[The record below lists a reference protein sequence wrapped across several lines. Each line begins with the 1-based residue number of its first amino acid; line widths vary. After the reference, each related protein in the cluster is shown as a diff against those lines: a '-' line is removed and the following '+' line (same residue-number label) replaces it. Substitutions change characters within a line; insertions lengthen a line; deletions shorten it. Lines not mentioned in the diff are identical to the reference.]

1 MSCDLCAI
9 SCDLCVLCH
18 IQSNFGR
25 NRVLSSSELQWGGC
39 CSDKVSHSH
48 TPILVPPLIPIRPFF
63 SVIILAFVKSSGKE
77 VNSKK
82 GVSETTPL
90 LSEPSDSLE
99 GTLRDKVVGG
109 YQLGVWLMSHT
120 CPPVPQLQRDTGSPS
135 NNIQTPSDT
144 LTFSQPSAVRN
155 AGMGAQEWDEDDDD
169 YSWTDRLGVWPRRI
183 MSV

>member
-1 MSCDLCAI
+1 MSCDLCAM

-18 IQSNFGR
+18 VQSNFER
-25 NRVLSSSELQWGGC
+25 RRVLSSSELQWSGC
-39 CSDKVSHSH
+39 GSDKVSHSH

-109 YQLGVWLMSHT
+109 YRWVVANVSCMSS
-120 CPPVPQLQRDTGSPS
+120 CPPATARHRFPRQQY
-135 NNIQTPSDT
+135 SDP
-144 LTFSQPSAVRN
+144 F
-155 AGMGAQEWDEDDDD
+155 
-169 YSWTDRLGVWPRRI
+169 
-183 MSV
+183 

>member
-1 MSCDLCAI
+1 MSCDLHAMSCDLCM
-9 SCDLCVLCH
+9 LYYT
-18 IQSNFGR
+18 QSNFGR
-25 NRVLSSSELQWGGC
+25 RHVLSSSELQWSGC

-48 TPILVPPLIPIRPFF
+48 TPILVPPLIPIHPFF

-109 YQLGVWLMSHT
+109 LSVGGVANVSYVSS
-120 CPPVPQLQRDTGSPS
+120 CPPATARHRFPQQ
-135 NNIQTPSDT
+135 Q
-144 LTFSQPSAVRN
+144 
-155 AGMGAQEWDEDDDD
+155 
-169 YSWTDRLGVWPRRI
+169 YSGPF
-183 MSV
+183 